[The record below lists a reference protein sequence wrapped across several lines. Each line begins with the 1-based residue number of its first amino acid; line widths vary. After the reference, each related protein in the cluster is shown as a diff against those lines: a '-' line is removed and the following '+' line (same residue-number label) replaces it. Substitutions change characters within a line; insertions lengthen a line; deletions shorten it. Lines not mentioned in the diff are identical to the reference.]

1 MSNDRNLANL
11 LGTSTT
17 VPSSTQPAGAVLQ
30 VKSGSIATAVNTTE
44 STFQD
49 SSLAVTITPSSSSN
63 KIFVIAQ
70 FSLYAV
76 GASTAAVGN
85 VKRGSTSLS
94 SAVTGLGYIYNT
106 HTQIVS
112 NVTAC
117 VLDTPATTS
126 ATTYTVQWCQLY
138 GGTAYLCPGSSP
150 SVLTLME
157 IAG

>member
-1 MSNDRNLANL
+1 MALTRLNNQALTSITSAGLPS
-11 LGTSTT
+11 GT
-17 VPSSTQPAGAVLQ
+17 VLQ
-30 VKSGSIATAVNTTE
+30 VQSSSIASSVSTTE

-49 SSLAVTITPSSSSN
+49 STLAVTITPSSSSN

-94 SAVTGLGYIYNT
+94 SAVTGLGYVYNT

-126 ATTYTVQWCQLY
+126 ATTYTVQWCELY
-138 GGTAYLCPGSSP
+138 GGTAYLCPGNAP
-150 SVLTLME
+150 TVLTLME

>member
-1 MSNDRNLANL
+1 MALTRLNNQAL
-11 LGTSTT
+11 
-17 VPSSTQPAGAVLQ
+17 PAGSVLQ
-30 VKSGSIATAVNTTE
+30 VKSGSIATSVNTTE

-49 SSLAVTITPSSSSN
+49 SSLALSITPSSSSN

-70 FSLYAV
+70 ISLYAV

-94 SAVTGLGYIYNT
+94 SAVTGLGYVYST

-150 SVLTLME
+150 TVLTLME